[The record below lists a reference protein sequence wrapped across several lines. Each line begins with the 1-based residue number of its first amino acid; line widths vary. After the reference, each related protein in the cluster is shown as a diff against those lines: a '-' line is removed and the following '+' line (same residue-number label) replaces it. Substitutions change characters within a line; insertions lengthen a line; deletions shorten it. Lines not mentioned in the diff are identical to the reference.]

1 MYSGR
6 SRHYSKFLYINK
18 KKKKKKL
25 LTKLMKGKKL
35 SVLGSL
41 KLGGQS
47 CVDKKASC
55 AGI

>member
-6 SRHYSKFLYINK
+6 SRHYSKFLSIQE
-18 KKKKKKL
+18 KKKKKL

-55 AGI
+55 AEI

>member
-1 MYSGR
+1 MYVFR
-6 SRHYSKFLYINK
+6 QNKALLKIPLYSEKE
-18 KKKKKKL
+18 L

-41 KLGGQS
+41 KLGGQP
-47 CVDKKASC
+47 CVHMKASC